1 MVCAVFSQLCI
12 FINGIHPSSVTMAF
26 NLFCKG
32 IKKTL
37 QISAYLLALSLM
49 LFTGIYGIFR
59 TSAVQTWMAGK
70 AAAYLSE
77 QLGTTISIRGL
88 DISWF
93 MDIVLED
100 LVIKD
105 KSGRDIL
112 SAGRFRT
119 DIGKL
124 NRKKHFIGIYA
135 VSLTNAKIN
144 LVVNKA
150 DSTMNYNFILDYFAG
165 SDTTTSVKKTVPWKI
180 GISGIGLKNCEFNYN
195 NELKSGIFRGV
206 DYDHV
211 SIRNLNLDVR
221 RLSVGTDS
229 ITASI
234 RSLSLEEQSGFV
246 LNNFSAEV
254 NIRSKEIRANGL
266 RIKTPHSEIDL
277 NLIFEHRGYQAYND
291 FIDSVHMT
299 GDFNPSRLNLKDVA
313 FFAPEIEGMNNE
325 IAFRGLVKGTVA
337 SLKAKSFSFQT
348 GRNTSFEGNISLD
361 GLPDIME
368 TFIHLKVKNLTTD
381 YRDLNT
387 FLLPGGQTLALP
399 AEIDRLG
406 TINIKGY
413 FTGFY
418 NDFVSA
424 ATFRTS
430 VGTMITDLSLKM
442 SKSNTIEYNGHLAL
456 QEWQINK
463 TFPEAGDFGLLDF
476 TSSLSGSITDYR
488 DFNAAM
494 SANVSRLGMY
504 GNEFRNIRID
514 GGIKNRQFNGL
525 LTLHDKL
532 INLDFRGM
540 VDFTDSL
547 PRMNFTSTV
556 NNAYLSKLNLWDRDS
571 SSCLST
577 RMNFN
582 FTGTNI
588 DNLLGTISFDST
600 YYREKSFSHHLDE
613 FALQTRVDPFGKKSL
628 NLKSDFLNARF
639 HGIFTFADLYN
650 SAANIISTYIP
661 SLQFAAYSNRKIY
674 KEQLFEYDISIKN
687 TEAITAIFLPE
698 LRLIG
703 EANLFGS
710 YNSATET
717 ILLNGG
723 ARKVYYKGVLFEN
736 WFIRGQNTGK
746 LLQINTGSSAV
757 VWKEPEPDDPQR
769 MGIDNAGLLTV
780 IQGDSIR
787 YRINWRNTDS
797 ATRNTGYISG
807 SVLFTKAPQIMVG
820 LDTVDLVINDKP
832 WRVQQRDH
840 LIVDSTAVTVND
852 LTIHGQGQE
861 LRCSGKVSENKSDE
875 LNLWLDH
882 FDISNSDLAFDRYDI
897 DFDGSINGKVA
908 LSDLYGE
915 KTIQSDISIEK
926 FAFNGEHL
934 GDAKILSW
942 WDNTIEGIGID
953 ANIIYHGNVSTHNP
967 VIVKGT
973 IYPSDREKGNFDLGI
988 SLLNYKLASLNPFL
1002 EGFASNLK
1010 GMASGQMTLTG
1021 TFDDPALNGQVQL
1034 MRTQMKIDYLNVTYS
1049 LADQVTVTPKVIS
1062 ASNIMV
1068 YDSLGNTGLL
1078 DFKLFHNYFRDMMLD
1093 MSLNFNNLAG
1103 LNTTIRHNDM
1113 FYGSAFGTG
1122 KVTIKGPFS
1131 DLRMDITARS
1141 EKNTNIYIPINLA
1154 TDASEND
1161 YIRFVKKNSAS
1172 VQEEIFEANTSGVNL
1187 DMLLDVTKDA
1197 NIQIFL
1203 PENIGNIKGNGN
1215 GQIRMGID
1223 TRGDITMF
1231 GDYRMNEGSFLFTF
1245 KNILNR
1251 VFSIENGSVISFRG
1265 SPYEA
1270 DIALRAVYKLR
1281 ASLKSIPEIADMPEY
1296 AGKSVPVNCIISL
1309 KNNLYN
1315 PDISFSFQLPE
1326 ADQVLRQHIYAAIDT
1341 TNEAVMTQQMVS
1353 LLLMKSFG
1361 FSTGSTNLASSVSSS
1376 SLEVLT
1382 NQLSN
1387 MLSQIS
1393 KDVDIGLNYRAGDAL
1408 SSEELELAL
1417 STHFFNDRV
1426 TIDGNLGVTTA
1437 GTTENTNN
1445 LVGDITVDVKI
1456 TPDGRFRVKAFN
1468 KANNPFDISASYA
1481 TYKQG
1486 IGVYYRYEFDRFS
1499 ELFRRQKKKP
1509 TDVL

>member
-1 MVCAVFSQLCI
+1 MKNDGV
-12 FINGIHPSSVTMAF
+12 H
-26 NLFCKG
+26 LFCKG

-49 LFTGIYGIFR
+49 LLTGIYGIFR
-59 TSAVQTWMAGK
+59 TSVVQSWIAGR

-77 QLGTTISIRGL
+77 QMGTTVSIGGL

-93 MDIVLED
+93 MDIVVED
-100 LVIKD
+100 LIVKD
-105 KSGRDIL
+105 KSGRDL
-112 SAGRFRT
+112 LNTERLKA
-119 DIGKL
+119 DIGKFS
-124 NRKKHFIGIYA
+124 RKQNYIGIYA
-135 VSLTNAKIN
+135 ISLKNAKIN

-150 DSTMNYNFILDYFAG
+150 DSLMNYDFILDYFAG
-165 SDTTTSVKKTVPWKI
+165 TDTTTSKKTSPPWKI

-195 NELKSGIFRGV
+195 NELKSGTFHGV
-206 DYDHV
+206 DYDHL

-221 RLSVGTDS
+221 KLSVVADS

-234 RSLSLEEQSGFV
+234 RSLSLREQSGFV
-246 LNNFSAEV
+246 LDDFSAQV
-254 NIRSKEIRANGL
+254 CIRPTEIRASAL
-266 RIKTPHSEIDL
+266 KIITPHSKLDF
-277 NLIFEHRGYQAYND
+277 NLVFEHSGYQAYND
-291 FIDSVHMT
+291 FIDSVRMT
-299 GDFNPSRLNLKDVA
+299 GDFNPSELNLKDITY
-313 FFAPEIEGMNNE
+313 FAPEIEGMNNE
-325 IAFRGLVKGTVA
+325 ISFKGLVKGTVS
-337 SLKAKSFSFQT
+337 SLKARAFSFQT
-348 GRNTSFEGNISLD
+348 GKNTSFEGNISMD

-368 TFIHLKVKNLTTD
+368 TFIHLKVKSLTTD
-381 YRDLNT
+381 YNDLST
-387 FLLPGGQTLALP
+387 FLLPGGQTLGLP
-399 AEIDRLG
+399 AEINRLG
-406 TINIKGY
+406 IISIKGH

-424 ATFRTS
+424 ATFRTG
-430 VGTMITDLSLKM
+430 VGTLVTDLSLKM
-442 SKSNTIEYNGHLAL
+442 SKSKTIDYNGHLEL
-456 QEWQINK
+456 KNWQIDK

-488 DFNAAM
+488 DFSATM
-494 SANVSRLGMY
+494 SANVNRLGMY
-504 GNEFRNIRID
+504 GNEFRNIKID
-514 GGIKNRQFNGL
+514 GGISNRQFNGM
-525 LTLHDKL
+525 LTLNDKL
-532 INLDFRGM
+532 INLNFKGM
-540 VDFTDSL
+540 VDFSDSL

-556 NNAYLSKLNLWDRDS
+556 NNAYLSKLHLWERDS

-577 RMNFN
+577 KMNLN

-600 YYREKSFSHHLDE
+600 YYKETTFSYHLDE
-613 FALQTRVDPFGKKSL
+613 FALQTRIDPFGKKSL

-639 HGIFTFADLYN
+639 QGKFTFADLYN
-650 SAANIISTYIP
+650 SATNIISTYIP
-661 SLQFAAYSNRKIY
+661 SLQLDAYSNKKIH

-698 LRLIG
+698 FKLVG

-717 ILLNGG
+717 VLLNGG
-723 ARKVYYKGVLFEN
+723 AKRIYYQGVLFEN

-746 LLQINTGSSAV
+746 LLQINTGSSSV
-757 VWKEPEPDDPQR
+757 VWKEPEPDDPLR
-769 MGIDNAGLLTV
+769 MGIDNLDLLTV
-780 IQGDSIR
+780 MQGDSIR
-787 YRINWRNTDS
+787 YRINWLNTDTITINS
-797 ATRNTGYISG
+797 GNISG
-807 SVLFTKAPQIMVG
+807 SVLFNRAPQILVG
-820 LDTVDLVINDKP
+820 LDTVALVINNQAWSITQKD
-832 WRVQQRDH
+832 D
-840 LIVDSTAVTVND
+840 LIIDSTAVSVNELTVSGK
-852 LTIHGQGQE
+852 GQQ
-861 LRCSGKVSENKSDE
+861 LRCTGRISENSHDV

-897 DFDGSINGKVA
+897 DFDGNVNGKIS

-915 KTIQSDISIEK
+915 RTIQSDIGIEK

-942 WDNTIEGIGID
+942 WDNEIEGIGVD
-953 ANIIYHGNVSTHNP
+953 ASIIYHGNVSTHNP
-967 VIVKGT
+967 VMVKGT
-973 IYPSDREKGNFDLGI
+973 IYPSSDKKRNFDLGI
-988 SLLNYKLASLNPFL
+988 TLLNYKLASLNPFL

-1049 LADQVTVTPKVIS
+1049 LADQVLVTPKVIS
-1062 ASNIMV
+1062 ASNVMV

-1078 DFKLFHNYFRDMMLD
+1078 DFRLFHNYFRDMVLD
-1093 MSLNFNNLAG
+1093 MSVNFNNLAG
-1103 LNTTIRHNDM
+1103 MNTTIRHNDM

-1154 TDASEND
+1154 TDASENE
-1161 YIRFVKKNSAS
+1161 YIRFVNKNQDII
-1172 VQEEIFEANTSGVNL
+1172 QEETFEANTSGVNL

-1231 GDYRMNEGSFLFTF
+1231 GDYRMNEGTFLFTF
-1245 KNILNR
+1245 KNLLNR
-1251 VFSIENGSVISFRG
+1251 VFTIENGSVISFRG

-1296 AGKSVPVNCIISL
+1296 AGKSVPVNCVISL

-1361 FSTGSTNLASSVSSS
+1361 FSTGNTNLASSVSSS

-1509 TDVL
+1509 EDVL

>member
-1 MVCAVFSQLCI
+1 
-12 FINGIHPSSVTMAF
+12 
-26 NLFCKG
+26 
-32 IKKTL
+32 
-37 QISAYLLALSLM
+37 M

-59 TSAVQTWMAGK
+59 TTAVQSWAAAK

-77 QLGTTISIRGL
+77 QLGTTISIGGL

-112 SAGRFRT
+112 SAERFRT
-119 DIGKL
+119 DIGKF
-124 NRKKHFIGIYA
+124 NRKQHFIGIYA
-135 VSLTNAKIN
+135 VSLKNAKIN

-150 DSTMNYNFILDYFAG
+150 DSLMNYSFILDYFSG
-165 SDTTTSVKKTVPWKI
+165 TDTTTSKEASAPWKI

-195 NELKSGIFRGV
+195 NELKAGTFQGV
-206 DYDHV
+206 DYDHIN
-211 SIRNLNLDVR
+211 IRNLNLDVR
-221 RLSVGTDS
+221 KLSFGTDS
-229 ITASI
+229 ITAVI
-234 RSLSLEEQSGFV
+234 RSLSLEEQSGFI
-246 LNNFSAEV
+246 LNDLSADI
-254 NIRSKEIRANGL
+254 NIKSSEIRASAL
-266 RIKTPHSEIDL
+266 KIRTPDSDL
-277 NLIFEHRGYQAYND
+277 DFNLIFEHSGFHAYND
-291 FIDSVHMT
+291 FIDSVRMT
-299 GDFNPSRLNLKDVA
+299 GDFNTSKLNLKDITY
-313 FFAPEIEGMNNE
+313 FAPEIEGMNND
-325 IAFRGLVKGTVA
+325 IVFKGLVKGTVS
-337 SLKAKSFSFQT
+337 SLKAKAFSFQT
-348 GRNTSFEGNISLD
+348 GKNTAFEGNISMD

-368 TFIHLKVKNLTTD
+368 TFIHLKVKRLTTD
-381 YRDLNT
+381 YTDLKS
-387 FLLPGGQTLALP
+387 FLLPGGETLDLP
-399 AEIDRLG
+399 AEIGRLG
-406 TINIKGY
+406 TIQIKGH

-424 ATFRTS
+424 ATFRTG
-430 VGTMITDLSLKM
+430 VGTLITDLSLRV
-442 SKSNTIEYNGHLAL
+442 SKSKTIDYNGHLAL
-456 QEWQINK
+456 QNWQINR
-463 TFPEAGDFGLLDF
+463 TFPEAADFGLLDF
-476 TSSLSGSITDYR
+476 TSSIKGSISDYR
-488 DFNAAM
+488 DFSAEM
-494 SANVSRLGMY
+494 SADVHRLGMY
-504 GNEFRNIRID
+504 GNDFRNIRIE
-514 GGIKNRQFNGL
+514 GGIRNRQFNGM
-525 LTLHDKL
+525 LTLNDKL

-540 VDFTDSL
+540 IDFTDSL

-577 RMNFN
+577 RMNLN

-600 YYREKSFSHHLDE
+600 FYKENSFSYHLDE
-613 FALQTRVDPFGKKSL
+613 FALQTRIDPFGKKSL
-628 NLKSDFLNARF
+628 NLKSDFLDARF
-639 HGIFTFADLYN
+639 HGKFTFADLYN
-650 SAANIISTYIP
+650 SATNIISTYIP
-661 SLQFAAYSNRKIY
+661 SLQLSAYSNKKID
-674 KEQLFEYDISIKN
+674 KEQLFEYDISLKN

-698 LRLIG
+698 LKLVG

-723 ARKVYYKGVLFEN
+723 AKRIYYHGVLIEN
-736 WFIRGQNTGK
+736 WYIKGQNAGK
-746 LLQINTGSSAV
+746 LLQINTGSSSL
-757 VWKEPEPDDPQR
+757 VWKEPAPDDLSR
-769 MGIDNAGLLTV
+769 MGIDNFDLLTV
-780 IQGDSIR
+780 MQGDSIR
-787 YRINWRNTDS
+787 YRINWLNTDTT
-797 ATRNTGYISG
+797 TRNSGIISG
-807 SVLFTKAPQIMVG
+807 SVLFNRAPQILIG
-820 LDTVDLVINDKP
+820 LDTVDLVINNQP
-832 WRVQQRDH
+832 WNIHQKDD
-840 LIVDSTAVTVND
+840 LIIDSTAISVND
-852 LTIHGQGQE
+852 LIISGQGQQ
-861 LRCSGKVSENKSDE
+861 LRCSGKVSENKNDV

-897 DFDGSINGKVA
+897 DFNGSVNGKVS

-915 KTIQSDISIEK
+915 RTIQSDIGIEK

-942 WDNTIEGIGID
+942 WDNAIQGIGID
-953 ANIIYHGNVSTHNP
+953 ASIVYHGNISTHNP

-973 IYPSDREKGNFDLGI
+973 IYPSTREKGNFDLGI
-988 SLLNYKLASLNPFL
+988 ALLNYKLASLNPFL

-1049 LADQVTVTPKVIS
+1049 LADQVYVTPKVIS

-1078 DFKLFHNYFRDMMLD
+1078 DFKMFHDHFRDMVLD
-1093 MSLNFNNLAG
+1093 MSVNFNNLAG
-1103 LNTTIRHNDM
+1103 MNTTIRHNDM

-1122 KVTIKGPFS
+1122 KITIKGPLS

-1141 EKNTNIYIPINLA
+1141 EKNTSIFIPINLA
-1154 TDASEND
+1154 TDASENE
-1161 YIRFVKKNSAS
+1161 YIRFVNKNPDF
-1172 VQEEIFEANTSGVNL
+1172 VQEETFEANTSGVNL

-1203 PENIGNIKGNGN
+1203 PENIGNIKGNGS

-1231 GDYRMNEGSFLFTF
+1231 GDYRMNEGTFLFTF
-1245 KNILNR
+1245 KSILNR
-1251 VFSIENGSVISFRG
+1251 VFTIENGSVISFRG

-1270 DIALRAVYKLR
+1270 DIALRAVYKLK

-1361 FSTGSTNLASSVSSS
+1361 FSTGNTNLASSVSSS
-1376 SLEVLT
+1376 SFEVLT

-1437 GTTENTNN
+1437 GSTENTNN

-1499 ELFRRQKKKP
+1499 ELFRKQKKKP
-1509 TDVL
+1509 ADIF